1 MLHAVADETQEGV
14 RRQLA
19 LLQSA
24 EFLYETRLFPDSEY
38 TFKHALTQEVAYG
51 GLLTDRR
58 RAIHARIVEAIE
70 RLQGDRLAEQVE
82 RLAHHALRA
91 ELWEKA
97 LLYGR
102 QAAAKAMARWALR
115 DAGTHL
121 EQALTATKH
130 LPQTREAIEQAID
143 VRLDLRNAIHPLGE
157 VERAMGLMREAESL
171 AERLGDEARM
181 GKISLSLSI
190 SLWMMGYSDEA
201 QDPGDRALAI
211 AESTD
216 DALLRHQARGHL
228 ARLHHDRGDYR
239 QAAAA
244 LRESLSALEAA
255 GSSSML
261 LGVTPLV
268 MQSTTYLAWSLA
280 ELGEFAEATRRTE
293 ESLRRAEAIEN
304 PLALIM
310 ACMGVGMVHLR
321 QGNALAA
328 MPVLEQGL
336 QVCYTFGFTA
346 LDVPR
351 HRGIA
356 RGGLCARE
364 SDRGGHSP
372 AAQGGGPVR
381 LDEVGL

>member
-1 MLHAVADETQEGV
+1 M

-70 RLQGDRLAEQVE
+70 RLQGDRLGEQVE

-102 QAAAKAMARWALR
+102 QAGAKAMARWALR

-121 EQALTATKH
+121 ERALAATTH
-130 LPQTREAIEQAID
+130 LPRAREAIEQAID
-143 VRLDLRNAIHPLGE
+143 VRLDLRNAIYPLGE

-181 GKISLSLSI
+181 GKISLTLSV
-190 SLWMMGYSDEA
+190 SLWMMGHSDEA
-201 QDPGDRALAI
+201 QDPADRALAI

-216 DALLRHQARGHL
+216 DGLLRHQARAQL

-244 LRESLSALEAA
+244 FRESLSALEAA
-255 GSSSML
+255 GNSP
-261 LGVTPLV
+261 LGSRP
-268 MQSTTYLAWSLA
+268 
-280 ELGEFAEATRRTE
+280 
-293 ESLRRAEAIEN
+293 
-304 PLALIM
+304 
-310 ACMGVGMVHLR
+310 
-321 QGNALAA
+321 
-328 MPVLEQGL
+328 
-336 QVCYTFGFTA
+336 
-346 LDVPR
+346 
-351 HRGIA
+351 
-356 RGGLCARE
+356 
-364 SDRGGHSP
+364 
-372 AAQGGGPVR
+372 
-381 LDEVGL
+381 